1 MNTEIISGLTI
12 VMPTRIDSDI
22 RKRNL
27 LYVTRRLSSI
37 GSKIIILEADKQAK
51 LSKEDIDIPNVEYH
65 FVDDSNPCFF
75 RTHYINILLNMA
87 NTEVVAVWDADI
99 VTSYEQIEEAYRY
112 VHDKGYVLVYPY
124 SGDYILLGNDDSL
137 YLTLTSDL
145 KRFDDMKLHSM
156 FGHPSY
162 GGAYFVNREQYFG
175 LGGENEHFTG
185 WGPEDYERM
194 RRMEIMGCKYGWI
207 NYGRAYH
214 LNHPRSKNSTFY
226 SKRHKCKMEKE
237 LVKVCSMDKDELT
250 KYIKTW

>member
-99 VTSYEQIEEAYRY
+99 VTS
-112 VHDKGYVLVYPY
+112 
-124 SGDYILLGNDDSL
+124 
-137 YLTLTSDL
+137 
-145 KRFDDMKLHSM
+145 
-156 FGHPSY
+156 
-162 GGAYFVNREQYFG
+162 
-175 LGGENEHFTG
+175 
-185 WGPEDYERM
+185 
-194 RRMEIMGCKYGWI
+194 
-207 NYGRAYH
+207 
-214 LNHPRSKNSTFY
+214 
-226 SKRHKCKMEKE
+226 
-237 LVKVCSMDKDELT
+237 
-250 KYIKTW
+250 